1 MAVSGK
7 DVARQVIDTL
17 PDDASLDDVMY
28 AIYVRMKIE
37 RGLRDEEAGNLIDH
51 RDVMRALNTW
61 LRSVGYPMTGS

>member
-37 RGLRDEEAGNLIDH
+37 RGLRDEAAGNLIDH
-51 RDVMRALNTW
+51 ENVMREMRTW
-61 LRSVGYPMTGS
+61 LKSAGQP